1 MRSILLLTD
10 FSDNA
15 HNAIHYAMHFFKSE
29 PCVFHVMHV
38 HKARTFI
45 SDDLMTSST
54 ESVYESFTKVPNK
67 KLNDLVED
75 LKTSYN
81 NPSHTFET
89 IVDFDV
95 FTDAITQAVTSKGI
109 DIIVMGSNG
118 ATGAKEIIFGSNT
131 IKVLRHVT
139 CKTLVIPSNYIF
151 KPISNF
157 LLSLQFNDKLLSK
170 QLDIITNFIQN
181 YKLKLHVLRVCS
193 KEETTDI
200 VLQDK
205 KVINKFKCYYAVEE
219 DLTFYQAVKTYLET
233 NTIDMTGLIV
243 HDKTFIERVFTKS
256 PAIELSKIIKLPL
269 LVFHNKTN
277 N

>member
-1 MRSILLLTD
+1 MKSILLLTD

-15 HNAIHYAMHFFKSE
+15 NNAIHYAMKFFKSE

-54 ESVYESFTKVPNK
+54 ESIYESFTKVPK
-67 KLNDLVED
+67 EKLTNLVED
-75 LKTSYN
+75 LKATYT
-81 NPSHTFET
+81 NPHHTFET

-95 FTDAITQAVTSKGI
+95 FTDAITQAVKRNSV
-109 DIIVMGSNG
+109 DMIVIGSNG
-118 ATGAKEIIFGSNT
+118 ATGAREIIFGSNT
-131 IKVLRHVT
+131 IKVLRHVV
-139 CKTLVIPSNYIF
+139 CKTLIIPSSYTF

-157 LLSLQFNDKLLSK
+157 LLSLQFNDRLHSK
-170 QLDIITNFIQN
+170 QLDIINNFIQN
-181 YKLKLHVLRVCS
+181 YNLKLHVLRVCS

-205 KVINKFKCYYAVEE
+205 KVINKFNGYYAVE
-219 DLTFYQAVKTYLET
+219 DHLTFYEAVKTYLET
-233 NTIDMTGLIV
+233 NTIEMTGLIV

-269 LVFHNKTN
+269 MIFHSKTH
-277 N
+277 